1 MAGLEFKAYAFELK
15 DFDRK
20 VDARGNERVRFTGY
34 ASVFGNE
41 DSYGDVIEQG
51 AFRKT
56 LSENAHRVKVLWQ
69 HDPYTPIGKPDVAKE
84 DAVGLYTES
93 TLGRS
98 TAALDA
104 GLLLEDGIVD
114 ELSIGFTPVKF
125 AMREGQRQ
133 GGRSL
138 QEVRLWEFSPVTW
151 AANDLATITGVK
163 DAQAMLRKS
172 HAFAASLRE
181 GKGDGIPNNM
191 LDVLDQLRC
200 LTVDLE
206 ALLPSGADPSGHSS
220 KSGLEPPTDEPVDP
234 TILTLAA
241 EIRGL
246 VTPTHIG
253 G

>member
-1 MAGLEFKAYAFELK
+1 MAGLEFKAYAFDLR
-15 DFDRK
+15 DLDRK

-56 LSENAHRVKVLWQ
+56 LSENADRVKVLWQ
-69 HDPYTPIGKPDVAKE
+69 HDPYTPIGKPTVMKE
-84 DAVGLYTES
+84 DAVGLYTEA

-98 TAALDA
+98 TQAIDA
-104 GLLLEDGIVD
+104 GLLLEDEIVD
-114 ELSIGFTPVKF
+114 ELSIGFSPVKF
-125 AMREGQRQ
+125 AMREGQRS

-138 QEVRLWEFSPVTW
+138 QEVRLWEYSPVTW

-181 GKGDGIPNNM
+181 GKGDGMPAHMN
-191 LDVLDQLRC
+191 DVLDQLRC
-200 LTVDLE
+200 LTADLE
-206 ALLPSGADPSGHSS
+206 ALLPSGAAHLGHST
-220 KSGLEPPTDEPVDP
+220 KTKEPLTDEPVDP
-234 TILTLAA
+234 TILTLAS
-241 EIRGL
+241 EIRSL
-246 VTPTHIG
+246 VNPTSTG
-253 G
+253 A